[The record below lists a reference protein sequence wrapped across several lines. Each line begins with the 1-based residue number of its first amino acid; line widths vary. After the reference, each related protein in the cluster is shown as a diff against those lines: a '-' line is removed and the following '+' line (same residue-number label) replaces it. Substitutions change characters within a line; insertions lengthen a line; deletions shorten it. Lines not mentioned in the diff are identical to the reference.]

1 MAPMLRNFLILLGI
15 IYLASFLISVIMPVV
30 VMIVLVVLVA
40 AWLNITLGRRKRNIG
55 RTWYMRPGRG
65 GQRYW

>member
-1 MAPMLRNFLILLGI
+1 MAPLLRNFLILLGI
-15 IYLASFLISVIMPVV
+15 IYLFSILISVIMPVV
-30 VMIVLVVLVA
+30 VMVVLVGLIA
-40 AWLNITLGRRKRNIG
+40 VWLNITLGRRKRNIG